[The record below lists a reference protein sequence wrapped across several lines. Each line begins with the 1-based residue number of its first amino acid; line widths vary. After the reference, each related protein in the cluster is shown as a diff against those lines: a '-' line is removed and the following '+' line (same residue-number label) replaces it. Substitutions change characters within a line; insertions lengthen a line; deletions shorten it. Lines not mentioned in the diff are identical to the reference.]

1 MEVTENLLNWLQ
13 KSNVLKHGPVQ
24 SNQKF
29 YIHEED
35 AQAFEN
41 GLRFV
46 PLIRR
51 VLRSDS
57 ERVQTP
63 VPEINSLKE
72 TSSTAAKLYNWN
84 ILIKALEIINISVD
98 SDMKA
103 LIVAGDRPIVA
114 EILKSIYEAQLRK
127 AENHVIDETKKKKRK
142 LLGEGALL
150 LDDLD
155 TNSSLSSS
163 ENTLEF
169 LILTICKA
177 FGLNSKTAAGL
188 LMQSGKFLTQI
199 LQKGLKSKFE
209 PVVVWYKLI
218 IDNSSLLGELVG
230 KEKAN
235 LNFVL
240 GSLKGGLG
248 SKDFVVVQKACEA
261 LVSVC
266 KTPQCADL
274 DTWTW
279 FSAEV
284 YTKAFAAYD
293 AFKEDVTT
301 YILNLL
307 ITLGKNNLKDAFGQ
321 MIVNLYPEPSTSFSV
336 ISSFWGYID
345 EESPAYQDIQNQGL
359 VNYWIEFGLRETENH
374 QNVNSKVSALGF
386 LCDVWLKYD
395 KFIEQHEDLANC
407 ILTVIKRACREKSR
421 ILKVICYGRLFL
433 LLALF
438 SKKKNSYAA
447 IIYKT
452 LTFALVENYLTERIR
467 EFLLSNFLIILE
479 EIPSLPVNILI
490 EPYVKQTQ
498 TAQKR
503 LFSTADFDF
512 YISLARHPRLSI
524 KDAVILADNLGK
536 IYFNDFI
543 FSSSAEIPLVLL
555 FGRYL
560 ETRPMQEF
568 ISKLLEL
575 GLKLIYSKL
584 KQKPKIPVK
593 ETLTKEEQEEEKNLN
608 YFKRLLCSLS
618 EKIIHLGNFEMN
630 KDIKEILIVG
640 CVEIKKISGG
650 GIRGLKS
657 VLELLGDAT
666 SLIDRYE
673 ISKSALVP
681 VSDTGESRN
690 SSRVVSISNASQ
702 KRRSLYMSKPRE
714 RALSDIERVK
724 QMRLDKEHREK
735 TQNDKKRI
743 EEEKQKKFLKSQLEQ
758 RKILLG
764 VEGRMENS
772 EALVV
777 KEASTV
783 IEMPFYII
791 DEETK
796 SDQEII
802 YTVLRKH
809 FRVFRVLFNHYA
821 SSGYKVNNFNTKPTF
836 DGMQDKKAS
845 LSDGELMKLLRD
857 QCVSNNM
864 VSTEEVRK
872 IIAWMM
878 QKMKL
883 KSIEMEQ
890 FPLLLYY
897 ISQFIY
903 TRSPYSYLQFPP
915 GAYLLALIEQFQRS
929 QSKVVPASFYT
940 EPDYGVGD
948 KDIIKALN
956 ARIKHD
962 PNMEMPEGYKKIQEK
977 DVMIVYKVPKV
988 LGMSKAY
995 RASLE
1000 IIDEILF
1007 SSLKVHFLIPNVVIF
1022 PVTTVRGFL
1031 NKPQLESEDKKMK
1044 EFRVPANKASY
1055 KVPPLPAYMSFTP
1068 GIKLEVTR
1076 LAGKYTND
1084 LLLECARTM
1093 DDLLLT
1099 VHSNSFEIISRNPK
1113 PAGSIQNKVIQQKQT
1128 EEALLA
1134 AEREKMDQRQRMR
1147 KEMLKEELY
1156 KLRSEKKNKEIE
1168 EDAKNQQERL
1178 KEEQEKRQKL
1188 EKRNREKE
1196 ENEKKIKEFKL
1207 KKEEEEL
1214 SRLNKEREA
1223 SQKLEEKKKKER
1235 EEFLRQAKKKLLED
1249 MNKKK
1254 EANSEPEQKKDLR
1267 KLVMNKLVQSVNK
1280 QPKKNLT
1287 RNNSIK
1293 KDEIGNAMSDSD
1305 IHSIFNLYNKSL
1317 DSIFTYFCKLSPVSP
1332 ADTSL
1337 LSLQAYSK
1345 LIKTFK
1351 IVPQLTTVDETVR
1364 IYKGIIKNKSG
1375 ELGIN
1380 FREFKETLMNFALI
1394 STNVVE
1400 KKIGRKIQGYS
1411 DCLTEFFNF
1420 VEIPVEPKKVLE
1432 VIRGV
1437 KV

>member
-1 MEVTENLLNWLQ
+1 MEVTEILLNWLQ
-13 KSNVLKHGPVQ
+13 KSNVLKHSPIHN
-24 SNQKF
+24 NQKF
-29 YIHEED
+29 YLHEDD

-51 VLRSDS
+51 VLRSTS

-63 VPEINSLKE
+63 VPEINSLKD
-72 TSSTAAKLYNWN
+72 TNSPAAKLYNWN
-84 ILIKALEIINISVD
+84 ILIKALETINVSVD

-114 EILKSIYEAQLRK
+114 EILKSIFEAELNK
-127 AENHVIDETKKKKRK
+127 VENQVIDENKKKKRK

-150 LDDLD
+150 LDELD
-155 TNSSLSSS
+155 VNSPLSSS

-177 FGLNSKTAAGL
+177 FSLNSKTAAGV

-199 LQKGLKSKFE
+199 LQKGLKSKSE
-209 PVVVWYKLI
+209 PVVAWYKI
-218 IDNSSLLGELVG
+218 IIENSDLLGELLG
-230 KEKAN
+230 KEKSSF
-235 LNFVL
+235 LFVL

-248 SKDFVVVQKACEA
+248 SKDFLVVQKACDA

-266 KTPQCADL
+266 KTPQCLDS

-279 FSAEV
+279 FSTEL

-293 AFKEDVTT
+293 ALKEDVTT
-301 YILNLL
+301 YVLNLL
-307 ITLGKNNLKDAFGQ
+307 ITLGKNNLKEAFGQ
-321 MIVNLYPEPSTSFSV
+321 MIVNLYPDPSTSFSV

-345 EESPAYQDIQNQGL
+345 EDSQAYQDIQNQGL

-374 QNVNSKVSALGF
+374 QNMNSKVSALGF

-433 LLALF
+433 LLSLF
-438 SKKKNSYAA
+438 SKKKNTYAP

-452 LTFALVENYLTERIR
+452 LTFSLVENYSNERIR

-479 EIPSLPVNILI
+479 EIPNLPVNILI
-490 EPYVKQTQ
+490 EPYIKQTQ
-498 TAQKR
+498 TVQKR
-503 LFSTADFDF
+503 QYSTADFDF

-524 KDAVILADNLGK
+524 KDAVVIADNLGK
-536 IYFNDFI
+536 TYFNDFI

-618 EKIIHLGNFEMN
+618 EKVIHLGNYEMN

-640 CVEIKKISGG
+640 CIEIKKIAGT

-673 ISKSALVP
+673 MNKSAVACISELG
-681 VSDTGESRN
+681 DSRN
-690 SSRVVSISNASQ
+690 SSRVISISNASQ
-702 KRRSLYMSKPRE
+702 KRNNSLMSKPRE

-724 QMRLDKEHREK
+724 QLRLDKEHRER
-735 TQNDKKRI
+735 TQNEKKRL
-743 EEEKQKKFLKSQLEQ
+743 EDERQKKFLRSQLEQ

-764 VEGRMENS
+764 VEGRNGDT

-777 KEASTV
+777 KEGSTV
-783 IEMPFYII
+783 IEMPFYSI

-796 SDQEII
+796 VDQEIVFTI
-802 YTVLRKH
+802 QKKYY
-809 FRVFRVLFNHYA
+809 RVFRALFNHYC
-821 SSGYKVNNFNTKPTF
+821 SSGYKVGGFNAKSTF
-836 DGMQDKKAS
+836 DSISDKKAS
-845 LSDGELMKLLRD
+845 LSEGELMKMLRD
-857 QCVSNNM
+857 QTVSNSMIN
-864 VSTEEVRK
+864 TEEVKK
-872 IIAWMM
+872 ILAWMV

-883 KSIEMEQ
+883 KGIEVDN

-903 TRSPYSYLQFPP
+903 TRSPYMYLHVAP
-915 GAYLLALIEQFQRS
+915 GACLLALVDQFRKS

-956 ARIKHD
+956 SRVKQE
-962 PNMEMPEGYKKIQEK
+962 PNIELPEGYKKVQEK
-977 DVMIVYKVPKV
+977 DVKV
-988 LGMSKAY
+988 LYEVPEAVGVSKAY
-995 RASLE
+995 RVSLE
-1000 IIDEILF
+1000 ILDQVLF
-1007 SSLKVHFLIPNVVIF
+1007 SSLKVHFLSPILTLF

-1031 NKPQLESEDKKMK
+1031 NKPQIELEDKKFK
-1044 EFRVPANKASY
+1044 ETGVPSNRASY
-1055 KVPPLPAYMSFTP
+1055 KVPPLPTYMSFTP
-1068 GIKLEVTR
+1068 VIKLEVTR
-1076 LAGKYTND
+1076 LAGKYQNE
-1084 LLLECARTM
+1084 LLLECARLT
-1093 DDLLLT
+1093 DDLLFT
-1099 VHSNSFEIISRNPK
+1099 VQNKSFELLSRNPK
-1113 PAGSIQNKVIQQKQT
+1113 PAGSIQNKIIQQKQS
-1128 EEALLA
+1128 EEALQAL
-1134 AEREKMDQRQRMR
+1134 EKEKTDMRIKMR
-1147 KEMLKEELY
+1147 KEVLKEELNR
-1156 KLRSEKKNKEIE
+1156 LRSEKVHKDFQENT
-1168 EDAKNQQERL
+1168 KNQQGRL
-1178 KEEQEKRQKL
+1178 KEEQEKRLKL
-1188 EKRNREKE
+1188 EKKVREKE
-1196 ENEKKIKEFKL
+1196 ENEKKIKEFRL
-1207 KKEEEEL
+1207 KKEEDEL
-1214 SRLNKEREA
+1214 SRLNQERDS
-1223 SQKLEEKKKKER
+1223 SQKVEEKKKRER
-1235 EEFLRQAKKKLLED
+1235 EEFLRQAKKKLIETI
-1249 MNKKK
+1249 NKKK
-1254 EANSEPEQKKDLR
+1254 EKKMETNSEPEKKKDFR
-1267 KLVMNKLVQSVNK
+1267 KLVMNKLVQKMGKLS
-1280 QPKKNLT
+1280 
-1287 RNNSIK
+1287 RNDSIK
-1293 KDEIGNAMSDSD
+1293 RNDIGNAMSD
-1305 IHSIFNLYNKSL
+1305 HEVNSIFSLYSKSL
-1317 DSIFTYFCKLSPVSP
+1317 DSIFTYFCKLAPISP
-1332 ADTSL
+1332 AETTN
-1337 LSLQAYSK
+1337 LSLAAYSK
-1345 LIKTFK
+1345 FLKTFK
-1351 IVPQLTTVDETVR
+1351 IVPLSTTVDESVR
-1364 IYKGIIKNKSG
+1364 VYKGILKNKSG
-1375 ELGIN
+1375 EQGVN
-1380 FREFKETLMNFALI
+1380 FREFKEILLNFAFM
-1394 STNVVE
+1394 STGAIE

-1411 DCLTEFFNF
+1411 DNLTEFFNF
-1420 VEIPVEPKKVLE
+1420 VDIPIEAKKVLE
-1432 VIRGV
+1432 IIRGV